1 MVLVSIKKPTIHGA
15 YCTPV
20 RNQLPLIP
28 SSNIL
33 KVERTVGY
41 AAFFKSLSHKIYDTK
56 TFCIGFYKDM
66 FCAIVKLL
74 LSSYNKS
81 ATATG
86 SIGAND
92 LTICEM

>member
-33 KVERTVGY
+33 KVERTVDY
-41 AAFFKSLSHKIYDTK
+41 AAFFKSLSHKVYDTK
-56 TFCIGFYKDM
+56 TFCIGFYQDM
-66 FCAIVKLL
+66 FCAMVKLL
-74 LSSYNKS
+74 FSSYNKS
-81 ATATG
+81 ATANG
-86 SIGAND
+86 SKGANGI
-92 LTICEM
+92 TIR